1 MRPNPMVANSH
12 SSLDKNSKSNQKMKK
27 YLLFSLLFIAA
38 ALSVEAQKL
47 GYVDIKRI
55 LGQMEEY
62 QAVQGEVDALSAKW
76 QKELEEMHAKVDKM
90 YDDYRAEEVL
100 LTDDI
105 KKLRQED
112 IYEAERKAKEYKK
125 QKFGYDGELYKVQ
138 DEKVKPIQDKVFEAV
153 EAMAKERKI
162 DIIFDKSAN
171 AGMLFT
177 NAAFDRTDDVMIKLG
192 IKR

>member
-1 MRPNPMVANSH
+1 
-12 SSLDKNSKSNQKMKK
+12 MKQRIFF
-27 YLLFSLLFIAA
+27 LLTLCIF
-38 ALSVEAQKL
+38 ALGLQAQKL
-47 GYVDIKRI
+47 GYVDTKFI

-62 QAVQGEVDALSAKW
+62 QAVQAEIDGLSQKW
-76 QKELEEMHAKVDKM
+76 QKELEEMYAGIEKM

-100 LTDDI
+100 LTDDV

-138 DEKVKPIQDKVFEAV
+138 DQKVKPIQDKVFDAV
-153 EAMAKERKI
+153 EAIAKERKL
-162 DIIFDKSAN
+162 DIIFDKSGN
-171 AGMLFT
+171 SSMLYT
-177 NAAFDRTDDVMIKLG
+177 NAAFDRTDDVMVKLG